1 MHFASY
7 SHQRRLRLAQL
18 LVNVPRGT
26 IVDMDMNWDE
36 LGFDFNPTGG
46 ENVRYYYKD
55 GAWGQAHYTT
65 DEYIPV
71 HMSSACLNYGLQAF
85 EGMKAFR
92 GVDGK
97 VRLFRPHAHFN
108 RMSAGARKL
117 CLPMVSEQLFID
129 SCVDIVRRNLEFL
142 PPYESRAALYV
153 RPVLFGTKPCLTV
166 RAYNEAGFCVFATPV
181 GPYFKE
187 GIHPIDAIIN
197 RNQDRSAP
205 LGTGDV
211 KVGGNYASSM
221 LSCQQAHDL
230 GYKAVLYTES
240 IEHRYIE
247 ECGAANFIAIK
258 GNHYITPKSPSI
270 LPSITNDSLRQIAA
284 DKGFIVEQRPIDIAE
299 LPTFEECGACGTGAI
314 ITPLSNI
321 FDPDT
326 GEKIHYSDT
335 TGPVLLDL
343 YNSLQDIQYG
353 RAEDKHGWIIE
364 I

>member
-26 IVDMDMNWDE
+26 IVAMDMNWDE

>member
-1 MHFASY
+1 
-7 SHQRRLRLAQL
+7 
-18 LVNVPRGT
+18 
-26 IVDMDMNWDE
+26 MNWDE

-55 GAWGQAHYTT
+55 GVWGQAHYTT

-117 CLPMVSEQLFID
+117 CLPMVPEQLFID
-129 SCVDIVRRNLEFL
+129 SCVDIVRRNIEFL

-247 ECGAANFIAIK
+247 ECGAANFIAIRD
-258 GNHYITPKSPSI
+258 NHYITPKSPSI

-353 RAEDKHGWIIE
+353 RAEDKHGWIVE

>member
-1 MHFASY
+1 ME
-7 SHQRRLRLAQL
+7 L
-18 LVNVPRGT
+18 
-26 IVDMDMNWDE
+26 NWEE
-36 LGFDFNPTGG
+36 LGFDFNKTGG
-46 ENVRYYYKD
+46 ENLRVYFKD
-55 GAWGQAHYTT
+55 GKWGEITYTT

-71 HMSSACLNYGLQAF
+71 HMASACLNYGLQAF
-85 EGMKAFR
+85 EGLKAFR

-97 VRLFRPHAHFN
+97 VRLFRPHAHAR
-108 RMSAGARKL
+108 RMASGARKL
-117 CLPMVSEQLFID
+117 CLPMVSEEFFID
-129 SCVDIVRRNLEFL
+129 SCVEIVRRNIEFL

-166 RAYNEAGFCVFATPV
+166 KAYNEAGFCVFATPV

-221 LSCQQAHDL
+221 LSCQEAHDL

-240 IEHRYIE
+240 VEHRYIE

-258 GNHYITPKSPSI
+258 GNRYITPLSPSI

-284 DKGFIVEQRPIDIAE
+284 DKGFIVEQRPVDIAE
-299 LPTFEECGACGTGAI
+299 LPEFEECGACGTGAI
-314 ITPLSNI
+314 ITPLGNV
-321 FDPDT
+321 FDPET
-326 GEKIHYSDT
+326 GKTIHYCDE

-343 YNSLQDIQYG
+343 YKTLQDIQYG
-353 RAEDKHGWIIE
+353 RIEDKYGWTVE
-364 I
+364 VL

>member
-1 MHFASY
+1 
-7 SHQRRLRLAQL
+7 
-18 LVNVPRGT
+18 
-26 IVDMDMNWDE
+26 MDMNWDE

-270 LPSITNDSLRQIAA
+270 LPSITNDSLRKIAA

>member
-1 MHFASY
+1 
-7 SHQRRLRLAQL
+7 
-18 LVNVPRGT
+18 
-26 IVDMDMNWDE
+26 MDMNWDE

-46 ENVRYYYKD
+46 ENIRYYYKD

-117 CLPMVSEQLFID
+117 CLPMVSEKLFID

-258 GNHYITPKSPSI
+258 GDHYITPKSPSI

-314 ITPLSNI
+314 ITPLRNI

-326 GEKIHYSDT
+326 GEKIHYSST
-335 TGPVLLDL
+335 TGPVLFDL

>member
-1 MHFASY
+1 
-7 SHQRRLRLAQL
+7 
-18 LVNVPRGT
+18 
-26 IVDMDMNWDE
+26 MNWDE

-55 GAWGQAHYTT
+55 GVWGQAHYTT

-117 CLPMVSEQLFID
+117 CLPMVPEQLFID
-129 SCVDIVRRNLEFL
+129 SCVDIVRRNIEFL

-247 ECGAANFIAIK
+247 ECGAANFIAIRD
-258 GNHYITPKSPSI
+258 NYYITPKSPSI

-299 LPTFEECGACGTGAI
+299 LPTFDECGACGTGAI

-353 RAEDKHGWIIE
+353 RTEDKHGWIVE

>member
-1 MHFASY
+1 
-7 SHQRRLRLAQL
+7 
-18 LVNVPRGT
+18 
-26 IVDMDMNWDE
+26 MDMNWDE

-353 RAEDKHGWIIE
+353 RAEDKHGWIVE

>member
-1 MHFASY
+1 
-7 SHQRRLRLAQL
+7 
-18 LVNVPRGT
+18 
-26 IVDMDMNWDE
+26 MDMNWDE

-108 RMSAGARKL
+108 RMSAGSRKL

>member
-1 MHFASY
+1 
-7 SHQRRLRLAQL
+7 
-18 LVNVPRGT
+18 
-26 IVDMDMNWDE
+26 MNWDE

-55 GAWGQAHYTT
+55 GVWGQAHYTT

-129 SCVDIVRRNLEFL
+129 SCVEIVRRNIEFL

-258 GNHYITPKSPSI
+258 DNHYITPKSPSI

-353 RAEDKHGWIIE
+353 RAEDKHGWIVE

>member
-1 MHFASY
+1 
-7 SHQRRLRLAQL
+7 
-18 LVNVPRGT
+18 
-26 IVDMDMNWDE
+26 MDMNWDE

-129 SCVDIVRRNLEFL
+129 SCVDIVRRNIEFL

-240 IEHRYIE
+240 IEHRYVE

>member
-1 MHFASY
+1 
-7 SHQRRLRLAQL
+7 
-18 LVNVPRGT
+18 
-26 IVDMDMNWDE
+26 
-36 LGFDFNPTGG
+36 
-46 ENVRYYYKD
+46 
-55 GAWGQAHYTT
+55 
-65 DEYIPV
+65 
-71 HMSSACLNYGLQAF
+71 MSSACLNYGLQAF

-117 CLPMVSEQLFID
+117 CLPMVPEQLFID
-129 SCVDIVRRNLEFL
+129 SCVEIVRRNIEFL

-258 GNHYITPKSPSI
+258 DNHYITPKSPSI

-326 GEKIHYSDT
+326 GEKFHYSDT

-353 RAEDKHGWIIE
+353 RAEDKHGWIVE